1 MSHPLRGD
9 DLLSGIPAARR
20 VLARAPAR
28 IYSLRRLA
36 VAGDRYYDYFR
47 KGLSVNHTCKLSRR
61 TSQVSAPPAGTLARL
76 GIFFEESHHG
86 VTVFEQLH
94 FQPRADEV
102 QRVTFGVAQHKSS
115 AGREQLG

>member
-36 VAGDRYYDYFR
+36 VAGDRYYHYYFR

-61 TSQVSAPPAGTLARL
+61 TSQVSAGPVETLATL
-76 GIFFEESHHG
+76 GIFFEG
-86 VTVFEQLH
+86 RKTPQLPVGH
-94 FQPRADEV
+94 E
-102 QRVTFGVAQHKSS
+102 GK
-115 AGREQLG
+115 AG